1 MFKVQVIQW
10 SAIKQVW
17 PVWVFESDNSSTTQF
32 EIVGPVT
39 ALSSRGEDAR
49 EIKTTSYLLL
59 NAGKS
64 GFPLENGPKWEI
76 LSAYTID
83 IVICPFPDH
92 LWKPNKGSL

>member
-1 MFKVQVIQW
+1 M
-10 SAIKQVW
+10 
-17 PVWVFESDNSSTTQF
+17 FESDNSSTTPF

-39 ALSSRGEDAR
+39 ALSSRGEVAR

-64 GFPLENGPKWEI
+64 GFPLGNGPKWEI
-76 LSAYTID
+76 PLPID

-92 LWKPNKGSL
+92 LWKPNKGSLQS

>member
-10 SAIKQVW
+10 SAIKQVS
-17 PVWVFESDNSSTTQF
+17 PVWVFESDNSSTKLI
-32 EIVGPVT
+32 EIAGPVT

-64 GFPLENGPKWEI
+64 GFPRGNGPKWEI